1 MNAKEVI
8 EFFGTQEKTAEALL
22 ISQSAI
28 SQWGDIVPK
37 PRRGHVEL
45 AMKAEQERRDAEAKK
60 LARREARKKAKQ

>member
-1 MNAKEVI
+1 MNAKDVI

-60 LARREARKKAKQ
+60 LARREARKKSKQ